1 VDGVAWHRNATVREW
16 RTIVSALSELFSTDE
31 VARFQR
37 EGFLIASGLTDA
49 DTVAEMKRTTADGV
63 VHNIEPIEYEADL
76 HYPGAPVS
84 RTATGG
90 QTARRLKQAIAR
102 GPVFL
107 DWMSRPEVLGRLR
120 QLLGPRVVC
129 PLAHHN
135 CIMTKQPEFSSD
147 TGWHQDNRYWSFE
160 RPELISVWI
169 ALGEE
174 RLENGGL
181 MVIPGS
187 HRLTYQARQ
196 FDDNKFFRGDLP
208 ENEALIA
215 SRVPVVL
222 HPGDV
227 LFFHCLTLHAA
238 SRNLT
243 AEPKLS
249 VVFTFRGGDNQPL
262 PGSRSASHPELLLT
276 PGG

>member
-1 VDGVAWHRNATVREW
+1 
-16 RTIVSALSELFSTDE
+16 VSDSRELFSNDE
-31 VARFQR
+31 LTRFER
-37 EGFLIASGLTDA
+37 DGYLIAPGLTDA
-49 DTVAEMKRTTADGV
+49 ATVAEMQRVTADGLAQA
-63 VHNIEPIEYEADL
+63 IEPIEYEADL
-76 HYPGAPVS
+76 HYPGAPES
-84 RTATGG
+84 RSANGG
-90 QTARRLKQAIAR
+90 QTARRLKQALVR

-120 QLLGPRVVC
+120 QLLGPTVIC

-135 CIMTKQPEFSSD
+135 CIMTKQPAFSSD
-147 TGWHQDNRYWSFE
+147 TGWHQDIRYWSFE
-160 RPELISVWI
+160 RPNLVSVWI

-187 HRLTYQARQ
+187 HRLTYHARQ
-196 FDDNKFFRGDLP
+196 FDDTKFFRADLP
-208 ENEALIA
+208 ENQALIA

-249 VVFTFRGGDNQPL
+249 VVFTFRGGDNRPV
-262 PGSRSASHPELLLT
+262 PGSRSAASPELVLT
-276 PGG
+276 PGA

>member
-1 VDGVAWHRNATVREW
+1 
-16 RTIVSALSELFSTDE
+16 VSGSSDQFSPDD
-31 VARFQR
+31 VARFER
-37 EGFLIASGLTDA
+37 DGFLIAPGLTDA
-49 DTVAEMKRTTADGV
+49 ATVAEMKRITADGV
-63 VHNIEPIEYEADL
+63 ARGIEPIEYEADL
-76 HYPGAPVS
+76 HYPGAPES

-90 QTARRLKQAIAR
+90 QTARRLKQALGR

-107 DWMSRPEVLGRLR
+107 EWLSRPEVLGRLR
-120 QLLGPRVVC
+120 QLLGPQIIC

-135 CIMTKQPEFSSD
+135 CIMTKQPAFSSD
-147 TGWHQDNRYWSFE
+147 TGWHQDIRYWSFE
-160 RPELISVWI
+160 RPNLVSVWI

-181 MVIPGS
+181 LVIPGS

-196 FDDNKFFRGDLP
+196 FDDAKFFRADLP
-208 ENEALIA
+208 ENQALIA

-243 AEPKLS
+243 TEPKLS
-249 VVFTFRGGDNQPL
+249 VVFTFRGGDNRPL
-262 PGSRSASHPELLLT
+262 PGSRSAASPELVLT
-276 PGG
+276 SGG